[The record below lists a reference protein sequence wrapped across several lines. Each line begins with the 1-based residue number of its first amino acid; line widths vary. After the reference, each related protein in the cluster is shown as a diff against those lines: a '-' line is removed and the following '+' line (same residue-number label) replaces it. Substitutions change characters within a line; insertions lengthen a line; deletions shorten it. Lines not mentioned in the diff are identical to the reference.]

1 MSKITKCP
9 LCGKKLTSRNGVP
22 TCPDCGYHASDV
34 SGASAVN
41 LNETGTVSGNSNKN
55 KNKMSAVIAVV
66 IVLAAIIS
74 AGVVYAVGILKNHE
88 SNDNKNSGKN
98 SNKQTESEKN
108 MTGDNGAE
116 SSKKGSINDYTTAA
130 AQEQNKGISQ
140 KGYRPES
147 DMLIELVQLI
157 FDKNLNDITREELDS
172 IVYLDFY
179 DLDAG
184 GVAVYFELA
193 DGTSATCF
201 MESTSLDTTD
211 LKCFGG
217 LEYLLLEDDSLDWG
231 TDWHSLKNLYFLQCE
246 SSLGEIADVMDV
258 SQLWGL
264 ILDSGFTYSNSMK
277 DIAAYTNLQYL
288 QLDAGYIDDISGLS
302 DAPSLR
308 CLYITDGDGLNDFEE
323 LYNLTS
329 LEVLS
334 IESSA
339 LRDIGFVKEMDNL
352 QELELCNTSVK
363 KIDALSECADTLISL
378 RLHQNYQIEDYSVV
392 FECTGLEELE
402 LYVDYDFDVPM
413 EVPDLS
419 MMTNLISLTIGN
431 YDRFTNLKN
440 IPQLVELTIC
450 DAYSGDSEALK
461 GLTNLT
467 TLTLHDMS
475 ITPEFIEP
483 LKDCTSL
490 TYLDM
495 EGTFLW
501 GDVSTVL
508 DIPSLQSLYLTDA
521 DVGLKL
527 DTLTVCDS
535 LVLLDLEKTNFHSLK
550 EDGSWDYGAS
560 QTRIGLSDNL
570 DFFNAFP
577 NLQVLYVP
585 EHELD
590 DLNFIQNMPYIY
602 YLDISDNYVSDLSPL
617 QALTDLE
624 VLICPDN
631 PIHDRTGMDNVILI
645 E

>member
-9 LCGKKLTSRNGVP
+9 LCGKKLTTKNGVP

-34 SGASAVN
+34 SGTSAVN
-41 LNETGTVSGNSNKN
+41 LTGTDPVKDSKN
-55 KNKMSAVIAVV
+55 KKKSSAVIVV
-66 IVLAAIIS
+66 VAILAAIIC
-74 AGVVYAVGILKNHE
+74 AGAVFGTMILNNSKDH
-88 SNDNKNSGKN
+88 NKKDSEKQN
-98 SNKQTESEKN
+98 NKQTESEKSTSGN
-108 MTGDNGAE
+108 DETE
-116 SSKKGSINDYTTAA
+116 SAHKGSINDFTTAA
-130 AQEQNKGISQ
+130 TQEQNKGISQ
-140 KGYRPES
+140 QGYRPES
-147 DMLIELVQLI
+147 ELMIELVQLI
-157 FDKNLNDITREELDS
+157 FDKELKDITRDELDS

-201 MESTSLDTTD
+201 MNSTSIDTTD
-211 LKCFGG
+211 LKCFSG
-217 LEYLLLEDDSLDWG
+217 LEYLFLEDDSLDWG
-231 TDWHSLKNLYFLQCE
+231 TDWHSLTNLYFVQCE
-246 SSLGEIADVMDV
+246 STLSELADVMDV

-264 ILDSGFTYSNSMK
+264 ILDSAFSSSDSMK
-277 DIAAYTNLQYL
+277 DIAAYTNLEYL
-288 QLDAGYIDDISGLS
+288 QLDADYIDNINGLS
-302 DAPSLR
+302 EAPSLIG
-308 CLYITDGDGLNDFEE
+308 LYIIDGDGIDDFEE
-323 LYNLTS
+323 LYNMTN

-334 IESSA
+334 IESSS

-352 QELELCNTSVK
+352 QEFELYNTSVK
-363 KIDALSECADTLISL
+363 KIDALSECAGTLTSL
-378 RLHQNYQIEDYSVV
+378 HLHQNYQIEDYSVV

-419 MMTNLISLTIGN
+419 MMTNLYSLSIGN

-440 IPQLVELTIC
+440 IPWIEELTIC
-450 DAYSGDSEALK
+450 DAYSADSEALK

-467 TLTLHDMS
+467 SLTLLDMS
-475 ITPEFIEP
+475 VDPAFLEP

-495 EGTFLW
+495 EGTFFW
-501 GDVSTVL
+501 GDVSTIL
-508 DIPSLQSLYLTDA
+508 DIPNLQSLYLTDA

-527 DTLTVCDS
+527 DTLPVCDN
-535 LVLLDLEKTNFHSLK
+535 LLLLGLEDTNFHSLK
-550 EDGSWDYGAS
+550 DDGSWDYGAN

-570 DFFNAFP
+570 EFFDAFP
-577 NLQVLYVP
+577 YLQILYVP

-590 DLNFIQNMPYIY
+590 DLSFMQNMPYVY

-617 QALTDLE
+617 QALSDLE
-624 VLICPDN
+624 IVICPDN